1 MLCILEKIVQG
12 NSTCF
17 YLVFNAFDSRE
28 AGRERDEANNIS
40 AAINEAGN
48 NEVKEE
54 KTKTAKAHDVSG
66 VNLSDVKQAEDDEEE
81 NAESPAGTNGE
92 TSANAYASIN
102 THNTHYFPGEE
113 QFLAEQFYKAP
124 ALDYKDLF
132 NGPVKE
138 KPVLE
143 AEKYSAEA
151 LNVET
156 EREMLTTEEAEETF
170 ERIQYSSML
179 GTASDVSAEER
190 RKFDWWIKFNP
201 SYFAVFLANS
211 LTRDVNY
218 GSL

>member
-12 NSTCF
+12 NGTSFC
-17 YLVFNAFDSRE
+17 LVFNAFDSGE
-28 AGRERDEANNIS
+28 TGRKRDEANNLS

-54 KTKTAKAHDVSG
+54 KTKTAEAYVSARDLG
-66 VNLSDVKQAEDDEEE
+66 DVKQTKDGKEE
-81 NAESPAGTNGE
+81 NAESPAGTNTE
-92 TSANAYASIN
+92 TSANAYTSIN
-102 THNTHYFPGEE
+102 THNTHYFLGEE

-124 ALDYKDLF
+124 ALDYQELF
-132 NGPVKE
+132 NGQAKE
-138 KPVLE
+138 KPTLR
-143 AEKYSAEA
+143 AEEYSAEA

-156 EREMLTTEEAEETF
+156 KREMLTTEEAEETF
-170 ERIQYSSML
+170 ERIQYSSLL